1 MAAGPAQKIR
11 KATMGVP
18 TVIQWVKDPA
28 LLQLWLRFD
37 PWPRNFHI
45 LQVWLKNKERKKEKK
60 EILRVDPSDLRGC
73 EIHKARCWGWG
84 VPPWLLLMAPSDP
97 SIFAPP
103 LV

>member
-37 PWPRNFHI
+37 PWPRNFH
-45 LQVWLKNKERKKEKK
+45 VPGVGGVRLKNTKQNKQQ
-60 EILRVDPSDLRGC
+60 
-73 EIHKARCWGWG
+73 H
-84 VPPWLLLMAPSDP
+84 
-97 SIFAPP
+97 
-103 LV
+103 